1 MSYTW
6 ERLQFGSN
14 NLKVPCHGTDP
25 IFSNEPSAPIE
36 KKLVDCDNPAGI
48 WDLVFSFESGGLYLP
63 NDALPGNNGATIE
76 SWYVKEGGNG
86 GHHSL
91 SFLPFVMDQ
100 NGAGG
105 FGQATHYVDFSGP
118 TTSDSS
124 IDTDTIPDAKVTATV
139 HSDLPEYSKFSI
151 STHAT
156 NQSIII
162 QTTTTQAQFEKIFV
176 YYGSSVP
183 IGNMLTVA
191 KGQSCAALAVFKKTT
206 TSGSVEIGTIQY
218 PTISKQEWPILVSE
232 IVQQVLTKG
241 SGEIYEFLSPRL
253 IASLGPEAA
262 KTAVADISRRIE
274 KLGQIKSVVSGLAG
288 QAREQAAGR

>member
-6 ERLQFGSN
+6 QRLQFGSN

-100 NGAGG
+100 TA
-105 FGQATHYVDFSGP
+105 QADSARPP
-118 TTSDSS
+118 TM
-124 IDTDTIPDAKVTATV
+124 
-139 HSDLPEYSKFSI
+139 SI
-151 STHAT
+151 SAT
-156 NQSIII
+156 RQP
-162 QTTTTQAQFEKIFV
+162 A
-176 YYGSSVP
+176 
-183 IGNMLTVA
+183 
-191 KGQSCAALAVFKKTT
+191 
-206 TSGSVEIGTIQY
+206 
-218 PTISKQEWPILVSE
+218 
-232 IVQQVLTKG
+232 IVQSTR
-241 SGEIYEFLSPRL
+241 IR
-253 IASLGPEAA
+253 
-262 KTAVADISRRIE
+262 SRMP
-274 KLGQIKSVVSGLAG
+274 K
-288 QAREQAAGR
+288 

>member
-6 ERLQFGSN
+6 QRLQFGSN

-25 IFSNEPSAPIE
+25 ILSNEPDAPIE
-36 KKLVDCDNPAGI
+36 EKLADCDNPAGI

-63 NDALPGNNGATIE
+63 DDAVPGTDGANIE

-86 GHHSL
+86 GPHSL
-91 SFLPFVMDQ
+91 SFLPFVVDE

-105 FGQATHYVDFSGP
+105 FGQATHYVDFSDP
-118 TTSDSS
+118 SPSDSS
-124 IDTDTIPDAKVTATV
+124 INTDTIPDASVTATV
-139 HSDLPEYSKFSI
+139 HADLPEYSKFSV

-156 NQSIII
+156 NQAIFI
-162 QTTTTQAQFEKIFV
+162 QTMTTQAQFEKIFV
-176 YYGSSVP
+176 YYGSSIP
-183 IGNMLTVA
+183 NGNTLTVA

-206 TSGSVEIGTIQY
+206 TSGSIEIGTDQF
-218 PTISKQEWPILVSE
+218 PKISKREWPMIVSE
-232 IVQQVLTKG
+232 VVQQVLTKG

-262 KTAVADISRRIE
+262 KTAVAEISRRIE
-274 KLGQIKSVVSGLAG
+274 KLGQIKSVISGLAG
-288 QAREQAAGR
+288 QTREQAAGR